1 MVSREIPHFIPEM
14 TISVILSVSFQV
26 AKLDVEHRF
35 PGVEYMVLSVMDEN
49 EVDLV
54 THFERC
60 FEFIDRGRAAGER
73 LSSCIT

>member
-1 MVSREIPHFIPEM
+1 M
-14 TISVILSVSFQV
+14 ILSVPLQV

-54 THFERC
+54 SHFERC
-60 FEFIDRGRAAGER
+60 FEFINRGQAAG
-73 LSSCIT
+73 CC